1 MLQKW
6 TSPLCSFCRL
16 SDQTVLHLFYEC
28 DKIQNLWNDLA
39 LFENDFVLYI
49 TPQPSFLSFV
59 NADLKLISIL
69 YNSRRSEQLML
80 RSFTREI
87 KTQKKKIQ
95 QTMKQKQYE
104 QGKMAASRKCFK
116 DQSQLVLYLIQPFSG
131 VGWSWFLVTRG
142 LRKVGGRR
150 VFCNLQFM
158 KQVFQFSVVN
168 NFKKKK
174 KCYKKKK
181 RKKIA
186 FLKMF
191 TGAYV

>member
-158 KQVFQFSVVN
+158 KQFFQFSVVN
-168 NFKKKK
+168 NFKKKN
-174 KCYKKKK
+174 CYKKKK
-181 RKKIA
+181 QHS
-186 FLKMF
+186 
-191 TGAYV
+191 